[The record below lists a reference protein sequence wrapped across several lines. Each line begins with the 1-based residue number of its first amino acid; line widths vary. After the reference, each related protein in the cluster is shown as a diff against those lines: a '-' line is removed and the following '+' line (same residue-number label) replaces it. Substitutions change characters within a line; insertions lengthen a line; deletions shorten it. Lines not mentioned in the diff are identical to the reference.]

1 MSNLS
6 HFDPLVRV
14 LSNGLEE
21 RPLEQFS
28 LISHY
33 LFDSIFSS
41 IVLID
46 ELHNCV
52 EGIKLH
58 Q

>member
-1 MSNLS
+1 MSNIS
-6 HFDPLVRV
+6 HFDPVV
-14 LSNGLEE
+14 GDLSNGVEE
-21 RPLEQFS
+21 RSLEQFWLS
-28 LISHY
+28 SHY

-41 IVLID
+41 IGLID
-46 ELHNCV
+46 ELHNGV